1 MDINTFVNALTEDEL
16 DAVVG
21 GMMNTGGQQLINKDQ
36 RGVPGSFA
44 SSDLAKVIEVAVG
57 AAVVTGAALFGGGGT

>member
-36 RGVPGSFA
+36 RGVPGGFA
-44 SSDLAKVIEVAVG
+44 SSGLAKIIEIAAA
-57 AAVVTGAALFGGGGT
+57 AAVITGAALFG